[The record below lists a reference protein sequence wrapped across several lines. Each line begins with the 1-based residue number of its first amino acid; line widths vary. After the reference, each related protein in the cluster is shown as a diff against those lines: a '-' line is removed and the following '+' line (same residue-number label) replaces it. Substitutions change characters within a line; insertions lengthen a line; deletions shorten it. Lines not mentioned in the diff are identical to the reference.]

1 GFVYSLDG
9 GAFQASPTFTGV
21 APGAH
26 NLTAANAA
34 DQTCVSAQ
42 TPISVNAVPAVPAAP
57 PAAVTTQP
65 TCATPTGTI
74 DISAPLGAEF
84 VYSLDGGAFQATQKF
99 TGVAPG
105 AHNLPRPTPSGQT
118 LVSAQ
123 TPISV
128 NSGPAVPAAP
138 TAAVT
143 TQPTCAT
150 PTGTIDISAPLGAG
164 FVYSLDG
171 GTFQASPTFTGGA
184 PGAHNLT
191 AANAADQTCV
201 SAQTPISVN
210 AVPAV
215 PAAPTAAVTTQPTC
229 ATPTGT
235 IDISAPLGAGFVYSL
250 DGGAFQAS
258 PTFTGVAPG
267 AHNLTAA
274 NAADQT
280 CVSAQTPI
288 SVNAVPAVPAAPTAA
303 VTTQPT

>member
-1 GFVYSLDG
+1 
-9 GAFQASPTFTGV
+9 
-21 APGAH
+21 
-26 NLTAANAA
+26 
-34 DQTCVSAQ
+34 
-42 TPISVNAVPAVPAAP
+42 
-57 PAAVTTQP
+57 
-65 TCATPTGTI
+65 
-74 DISAPLGAEF
+74 
-84 VYSLDGGAFQATQKF
+84 
-99 TGVAPG
+99 
-105 AHNLPRPTPSGQT
+105 
-118 LVSAQ
+118 
-123 TPISV
+123 
-128 NSGPAVPAAP
+128 
-138 TAAVT
+138 
-143 TQPTCAT
+143 
-150 PTGTIDISAPLGAG
+150 
-164 FVYSLDG
+164 
-171 GTFQASPTFTGGA
+171 

-288 SVNAVPAVPAAPTAA
+288 SVNAVPAVSAAPTAA
-303 VTTQPT
+303 VTTQPTCATPTGTIDISAPLGAGFVYSLDGGAFQASPTFTSVAPGAHNLTAANG